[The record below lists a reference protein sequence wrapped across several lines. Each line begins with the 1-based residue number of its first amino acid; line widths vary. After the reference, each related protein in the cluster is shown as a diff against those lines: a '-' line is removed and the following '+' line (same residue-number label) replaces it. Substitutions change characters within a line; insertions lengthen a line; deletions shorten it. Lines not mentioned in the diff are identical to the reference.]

1 MPVTLRSGRAR
12 LASSP
17 SPTAS
22 AIPRSRDQSDRP
34 QTLQT
39 LTVKLKMAKNVPLA
53 LLAGADEVID

>member
-34 QTLQT
+34 QTL
-39 LTVKLKMAKNVPLA
+39 TVKLKMAKNVPLA